1 MVKPESGDV
10 VQQWVLRIVEARTLL
25 DNAATSV
32 AATIN
37 DDDKRKNAPS
47 IVRLLF
53 DETKEWE
60 KDEKEGEKGAPLKA
74 ETLTFSLQFLHDT
87 SALTRRG
94 RSWRLIRRDI
104 EICMSWL

>member
-1 MVKPESGDV
+1 MDESFVKKSIMVKPESGDV

-47 IVRLLF
+47 IVCLLF

-60 KDEKEGEKGAPLKA
+60 KDEKEGEKGQQRK
-74 ETLTFSLQFLHDT
+74 T
-87 SALTRRG
+87 
-94 RSWRLIRRDI
+94 
-104 EICMSWL
+104 